1 MKTVFNNENLAHVWA
16 NKEQNEGRNANGS
29 MYFNNDSIYSYG
41 SHFCIARHLNEDT
54 ILFTTRSYS
63 NTTIKQVSIVRNAA
77 SHKNFILCPYPAEYQ
92 KHDNFTYWIK
102 EAKSVTQKLVKAKK
116 PAKYTLQ
123 LTQILSECTKYC
135 EALNFEVPE
144 ELTLICSIED
154 YEGLKAFIEKETA
167 IINERE
173 KQAKI
178 QALKTAKK
186 SISNFR
192 AFKMYQS
199 YNINTGFTY
208 LRFNAETQRVET
220 SQRVEIP
227 ILIAQKFYDAIKGKK
242 AMIEPI
248 EILNYKLLN
257 IDAKTIQVGCHKI
270 EHKEINKIA
279 KLLNW

>member
-16 NKEQNEGRNANGS
+16 NKEQSEGRNANGS

-41 SHFCIARHLNEDT
+41 SHFCIARHLDNNT

-63 NTTIKQVSIVRNAA
+63 NTTSKQVSIVRNAA
-77 SHKNFILCPYPAEYQ
+77 SHKNFIFCPYPAEYQ

-102 EAKSVTQKLVKAKK
+102 EAKSITQKLIKAKK
-116 PAKYTLQ
+116 PEKYTLQ
-123 LTQILSECTKYC
+123 LSQILAECTKYC

-144 ELTLICSIED
+144 ELTLICCIED

-178 QALKTAKK
+178 DALKKAKK

-208 LRFNAETQRVET
+208 LRFNTETQRVET

-227 ILIAQKFYDAIKGKK
+227 LLIAQKFYDAIKGKK

-248 EILNYKLLN
+248 EILNYTLLN
-257 IDAKTIQVGCHKI
+257 IDTKTIQVGCHKI

-279 KLLNW
+279 KFLNW